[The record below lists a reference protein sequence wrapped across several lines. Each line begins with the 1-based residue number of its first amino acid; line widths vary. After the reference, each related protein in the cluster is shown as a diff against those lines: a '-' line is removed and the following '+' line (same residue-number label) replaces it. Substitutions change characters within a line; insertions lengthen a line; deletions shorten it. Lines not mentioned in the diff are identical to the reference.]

1 MNFLMVA
8 AEKVAEEAHKLSWPE
23 AAVAIVFFICMF
35 SFGAY
40 VVYLTRKD

>member
-8 AEKVAEEAHKLSWPE
+8 AEKVAEEAHKADWPE
-23 AAVAIVFFICMF
+23 AAVCIVFFICIF

-40 VVYLTRKD
+40 VVYCASKD